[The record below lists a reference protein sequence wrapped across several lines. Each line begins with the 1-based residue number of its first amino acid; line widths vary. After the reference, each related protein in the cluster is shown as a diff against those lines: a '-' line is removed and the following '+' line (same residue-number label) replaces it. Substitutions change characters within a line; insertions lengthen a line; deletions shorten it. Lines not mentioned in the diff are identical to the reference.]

1 MEQGQPETYPGASAL
16 VGARRLSD
24 RELVAEVLRRDR
36 KATAEFVERCA
47 DCVYGYVRSRLI
59 PRLDLVED
67 IVQEIFLAAWQS
79 LDRYRGDSPLRS
91 WVLGIARHK
100 VQDHYRKRLT
110 ELRFEEDGADPV
122 DVAVNL
128 PNLDEE
134 LARRQTRQKLRGIMM
149 DLPDVYSFA
158 LLWRYWEKR
167 SLREI
172 AIETGKTEKAIE
184 RILARARDQLRKKW
198 NER

>member
-1 MEQGQPETYPGASAL
+1 MEQGQPETYQSGRAL

-24 RELVAEVLRRDR
+24 RDLVAEVLRRDR
-36 KATAEFVERCA
+36 KAAAEFVDRCA
-47 DCVYGYVRSRLI
+47 DCVYGYVRSRLV

-67 IVQEIFLAAWQS
+67 LVQEIFLAAWQS

-91 WVLGIARHK
+91 WLLGIARHK

-110 ELRFEEDGADPV
+110 ELRLLDDGDDPV
-122 DVAVNL
+122 YEAVGL
-128 PNLDEE
+128 PNLDDE
-134 LARRQTRQKLRGIMM
+134 LARRQTRQRLRDVMAE
-149 DLPDVYSFA
+149 LPELYSFA

-172 AIETGKTEKAIE
+172 AAQTGKTEKAVE
-184 RILARARDQLRKKW
+184 RILARARAQLRKKW